1 MGGTT
6 RSAEEADLIEDHGD
20 QSTTYPKTDNNPAM
34 NNPSPTPVPP
44 AQEQELDALTYIPV
58 PPIDQLCVQGW
69 DSHSTFKNLNL
80 AQKSIWDSKKAAKLL
95 AYKAYR
101 GRIEGCEEIAALHEL
116 IKNTLETTKVPIIA
130 APIPEIVK
138 GRRDAAPVCTL
149 IKGITPGEAETLINK
164 VKPQTLPKK
173 TDDTN

>member
-1 MGGTT
+1 
-6 RSAEEADLIEDHGD
+6 
-20 QSTTYPKTDNNPAM
+20 M

-80 AQKSIWDSKKAAKLL
+80 AQKSIWDSEKAAKLL

-101 GRIEGCEEIAALHEL
+101 GRIEGCEEIA
-116 IKNTLETTKVPIIA
+116 VR
-130 APIPEIVK
+130 V
-138 GRRDAAPVCTL
+138 
-149 IKGITPGEAETLINK
+149 
-164 VKPQTLPKK
+164 VKPNLLFCIHQRDSEGIRRGEGECRRLSGAKRIVG
-173 TDDTN
+173 